1 MGVRDGTGQTFE
13 SPLGTSRR
21 LSDCSEDAPMAPSP
35 EGPLGESR
43 AGLGFRKLFGN
54 GRNRPGKKEGPVAS
68 GSCEPALHAPRRWG
82 LSAEAVAHLGD
93 RLCQFWRRFCGCF
106 TTRTRDTSERAYDDL
121 RAQLTMDTERNF
133 AHMDRTLN
141 GGDGQALQ
149 HFMSNSPWSGPA
161 VFEQMQ
167 AEIKA
172 PPALAQGSTLMLD
185 ESAEEKAGMHNV
197 GASRQYNGRL
207 GKVDVCRVDTCLT
220 YANGGLWRM
229 VDGELFLP
237 EEWFGAAFAQT
248 RQALGIPPDRA
259 FETKIALG
267 LKMVKRVKAKGVPF
281 DLLACDA
288 LYGRD
293 SQFRADLAAENV
305 QYGAQVPAEPLVYLS
320 EPRVGIPPK
329 WGQRGRPRTRLRVL
343 SGQRLQEVRALAQ
356 HPQTVGQRVQ
366 VRLTERGWLTADFAV
381 RRVWTVA
388 AGQRPRIE
396 WLVMRRN
403 SEGDCSYTLL
413 NAPTDTPQACLIASS
428 CRRYFTERT
437 FEDAKT
443 EIGWDEFQA
452 QKYRAWEHHLALTA
466 AALWFVAQTKMVWA
480 QMYMRDPALAHQLE
494 VEVLPALSTANVRG
508 FLKAV
513 WPLPQLTPQEAMD
526 LVITHLIHR
535 ARSTSSR
542 LKSQV
547 KPQDSS

>member
-1 MGVRDGTGQTFE
+1 MTLFHKL
-13 SPLGTSRR
+13 PLEDSRER
-21 LSDCSEDAPMAPSP
+21 VPLPRFGGDDRERPADDAAAEAFDSLQ
-35 EGPLGESR
+35 G
-43 AGLGFRKLFGN
+43 
-54 GRNRPGKKEGPVAS
+54 
-68 GSCEPALHAPRRWG
+68 ALHDPRRWG
-82 LSAEAVAHLGD
+82 LSAEAIGTLGE
-93 RLCQFWRRFCGCF
+93 RLYAFWPRFRGCF
-106 TTRTRDTSERAYDDL
+106 KTCTRATSGRAYDDL
-121 RAQLTMDTERNF
+121 RGQLTMDGERNF
-133 AHMDRTLN
+133 ANMARNMTGD
-141 GGDGQALQ
+141 DGQALQ
-149 HFMSNSPWSGPA
+149 HFMSISPWSGPA
-161 VFEQMQ
+161 VFEQIQ
-167 AEIKA
+167 AEITA
-172 PPALAQGSTLMLD
+172 TPALAHGSTLILD
-185 ESAEEKAGMHNV
+185 ESADEQAGLHNA

-220 YANGGLWRM
+220 YANDGLWAM

-248 RQALGIPPDRA
+248 RHALGIPPNRT
-259 FETKIALG
+259 FETKIQLG

-288 LYGRD
+288 LSGRD

-305 QYGAQVPAEPLVYLS
+305 QYAAQVPADTAVYLS
-320 EPRVGIPPK
+320 EPRVGLPPK
-329 WGQRGRPRTRLRVL
+329 RGTRGRRRTRLRVL
-343 SGQRLQEVRALAQ
+343 SGPRPQEVRALAQ
-356 HPQTVGQRVQ
+356 HPQTVWERVQ

-381 RRVWTVA
+381 QRVWTVA
-388 AGQRPRIE
+388 TGQRPRAE
-396 WLVMRRN
+396 WLVIRRN

-413 NAPTDTPQACLIASS
+413 NAPPDTPQACLIAGS

-466 AALWFVAQTKMVWA
+466 AALWFVAQTKFVWA
-480 QMYMRDPALAHQLE
+480 QMSPRDPALAHQLE
-494 VEVLPALSTANVRG
+494 VEVLPALSTANVREL
-508 FLKAV
+508 LKAV
-513 WPLPQLTPQEAMD
+513 LPLPQLTPAEAID

-542 LKSQV
+542 LKSQA

>member
-1 MGVRDGTGQTFE
+1 M
-13 SPLGTSRR
+13 
-21 LSDCSEDAPMAPSP
+21 LSDCAEDAPMAPYP
-35 EGPLGESR
+35 EWALGESR
-43 AGLGFRKLFGN
+43 TGTGL
-54 GRNRPGKKEGPVAS
+54 RPLVGHWRERLVQNEMADAYEAS
-68 GSCEPALHAPRRWG
+68 EPALHAPRRWG

-93 RLCQFWRRFCGCF
+93 HLLQFWRRFRGCF
-106 TTRTRDTSERAYDDL
+106 TTRTRDTSEHAYGYL
-121 RAQLTMDTERNF
+121 RAQLTMDTARNF
-133 AHMDRTLN
+133 ANMDRTLN

-161 VFEQMQ
+161 VFEQIQ

-172 PPALAQGSTLMLD
+172 TPALAHGSTLILD
-185 ESAEEKAGMHNV
+185 ESADEKAGTHNV
-197 GASRQYNGRL
+197 GASRQYNGRM
-207 GKVDVCRVDTCLT
+207 GKVDLCRVDTCLT
-220 YANGGLWRM
+220 YANGGLWAM

-237 EEWFGAAFAQT
+237 EEWFGAAFAQ
-248 RQALGIPPDRA
+248 RRKELGIPGERH
-259 FETKIALG
+259 FETKLQLG
-267 LKMVKRVKAKGVPF
+267 LKMLKRVKAHGLPF

-293 SQFRADLAAENV
+293 SQFRAAVDAEGV
-305 QYGAQVPAEPLVYLS
+305 RYAAQVPGDTRVYLS
-320 EPRVGIPPK
+320 EPRVGLPPK
-329 WGQRGRPRTRLRVL
+329 RGKRGRPRTRLRVL
-343 SGQRLQEVRALAQ
+343 HGQEPSEVRALAQ
-356 HPQTVGQRVQ
+356 HPQTTWQQVQ
-366 VRLTERGWLTADFAV
+366 VRHTERGRLTADFVV

-388 AGQRPRIE
+388 AGQRPRSE

-403 SEGDCSYTLL
+403 SDGDCSYTLL
-413 NAPTDTPQACLIASS
+413 NAPTDTPQACLIAWS

-466 AALWFVAQTKMVWA
+466 AALWFVAQTQLVWA
-480 QMYMRDPALAHQLE
+480 QMYIRDPALAHQLE
-494 VEVLPALSTANVRG
+494 VEVLPALSTANVREL
-508 FLKAV
+508 LKAV
-513 WPLPQLTPQEAMD
+513 LPLPQLTPAEAMD

-547 KPQDSS
+547 EPQDSS

>member
-1 MGVRDGTGQTFE
+1 MASCHKLTLEDSRDRV
-13 SPLGTSRR
+13 PLPRFGGDDRER
-21 LSDCSEDAPMAPSP
+21 PAGDATAEAFDSLQ
-35 EGPLGESR
+35 G
-43 AGLGFRKLFGN
+43 
-54 GRNRPGKKEGPVAS
+54 
-68 GSCEPALHAPRRWG
+68 ALHDPQRWG
-82 LSAEAVAHLGD
+82 LSSAAIGTLGE
-93 RLCQFWRRFCGCF
+93 RLYEFWQRFRGCF
-106 TTRTRDTSERAYDDL
+106 KTSTRDTGGRAYDYL
-121 RAQLTMDTERNF
+121 RGQLTMDGERHF
-133 AHMDRTLN
+133 ANMARNMTGD
-141 GGDGQALQ
+141 DGQALQ

-161 VFEQMQ
+161 VFDQIQ
-167 AEIKA
+167 AEITA
-172 PPALAQGSTLMLD
+172 TPALAHGSTLILD
-185 ESAEEKAGMHNV
+185 ESADEKAGTHNA

-220 YANGGLWRM
+220 YANGGLWAM

-237 EEWFGAAFAQT
+237 EEWFGVAFAQT
-248 RQALGIPPDRA
+248 RQALGIPPDRT

-293 SQFRADLAAENV
+293 SQFRADLAADNV
-305 QYGAQVPAEPLVYLS
+305 QYAAQVPADTLVYMR
-320 EPRVGIPPK
+320 EPQVGRPPK
-329 WGQRGRPRTRLRVL
+329 RGKRGRPRTRRLVL
-343 SGQRLQEVRALAQ
+343 SSERPQEGRALAQ
-356 HPQTVGQRVQ
+356 HPQTAWQRVQ

-381 RRVWTVA
+381 QRIWTVA
-388 AGQRPRIE
+388 TGQRPRAE
-396 WLVMRRN
+396 WLVIRRN

-413 NAPTDTPQACLIASS
+413 NAPTDTPQACLIAGS

-466 AALWFVAQTKMVWA
+466 AALWCVAQTKLVWA
-480 QMYMRDPALAHQLE
+480 QMYTRDPALAHQLE
-494 VEVLPALSTANVRG
+494 VEVLPALSTANVREL
-508 FLKAV
+508 LKAV
-513 WPLPQLTPQEAMD
+513 LPLPQLTPAEAMD

-547 KPQDSS
+547 KQQDSS